1 MSKPEVIYT
10 GRELYRLCSDD
21 GAYDG
26 KIDVHSDGTMHVY
39 ESKDAYWD
47 DHSHAVYD
55 RYGNYIGGHPDGE
68 NHPWDDR
75 FHD

>member
-1 MSKPEVIYT
+1 MSKPEVYYT
-10 GRELYRLCSDD
+10 GRELYRKCSDD
-21 GAYDG
+21 GAYNG

-39 ESKDAYWD
+39 ESQDAYWD